1 MVGKYSTVV
10 RVNIY
15 KSVWALLN
23 TNVYNTSGMGGNGII
38 GGNRIMGGSG
48 IMRGSGIMG
57 VRGIMEQNIIV
68 WIIWPLVVR
77 APCRIFP
84 TLLSALSSLL
94 FNTQNFPRHYQPVP
108 SGYGLWEKWGG
119 AGGAG
124 WSYYYRRGLYLSAG
138 HKNLHFTSDCF

>member
-1 MVGKYSTVV
+1 MVGKYFIVE

-15 KSVWALLN
+15 IAVWALLN
-23 TNVYNTSGMGGNGII
+23 TNIYNTSGMGGNRII

-84 TLLSALSSLL
+84 TLLSEFSSLL
-94 FNTQNFPRHYQPVP
+94 FNTQNAPRQYHTTRLNCTV
-108 SGYGLWEKWGG
+108 L
-119 AGGAG
+119 
-124 WSYYYRRGLYLSAG
+124 
-138 HKNLHFTSDCF
+138 